1 MFAIIG
7 LDRLGPTCDP
17 AFGGGKAHAGA
28 VSDEDVRPV
37 LCFPAADGPVVLTL
51 RDACRLINL
60 ATFQYVS
67 AEAKKAM
74 GGQSITRADLVR
86 TFSPEGPPSSG
97 RECFVLPM
105 RGV

>member
-37 LCFPAADGPVVLTL
+37 LCFPGGRRPSGANTARCLPAD
-51 RDACRLINL
+51 
-60 ATFQYVS
+60 
-67 AEAKKAM
+67 
-74 GGQSITRADLVR
+74 
-86 TFSPEGPPSSG
+86 
-97 RECFVLPM
+97 
-105 RGV
+105 

>member
-1 MFAIIG
+1 
-7 LDRLGPTCDP
+7 LDPPATPLSEAEKPTLGPFLTRMC
-17 AFGGGKAHAGA
+17 ALFCA
-28 VSDEDVRPV
+28 SR
-37 LCFPAADGPVVLTL
+37 AADGPVVLTL